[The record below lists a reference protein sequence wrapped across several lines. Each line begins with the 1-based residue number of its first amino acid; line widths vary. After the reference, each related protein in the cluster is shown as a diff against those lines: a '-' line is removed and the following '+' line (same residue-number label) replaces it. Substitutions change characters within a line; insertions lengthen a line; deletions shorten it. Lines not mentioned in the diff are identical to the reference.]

1 MTDDR
6 LAALTAAGVSIWLD
20 DLSRD
25 RLVSGDLRRLIDDKH
40 VVGVTTNPTI
50 FAAALAH
57 RGVYTS
63 QIRELARRG
72 ATVGDAARKL
82 MVVDVQ
88 QACELFRGVWEASDG
103 VDGRVSLEVNPD
115 LAGNCEAT
123 VVEAVSLMRAVG
135 HPNLYVKI
143 PATRASLPAITEALA
158 LGIDVN
164 VTLVFSVER
173 YREVMAAYLAGLER
187 ALDDG
192 VPLSGVHSV
201 ASLFVS
207 RVDAEVDKRLEE
219 IGSDEALALRGMA
232 GIANSRL
239 AYQAFQ
245 ETFSG
250 PHWEHLRAKGA
261 RVQRP
266 LWASTGVKNP
276 AYPDTMYVTE
286 LAVPGTVNTM
296 PEATLR
302 AFADHGSL
310 RRADNGDAVTGRAPE
325 ARKVIDAIAA
335 AGVDLAEVFTVLER
349 DGVDRFA
356 RSWAELHETV
366 RRSME
371 AAAG

>member
-1 MTDDR
+1 VADDR
-6 LAALTAAGVSIWLD
+6 LAALAAAGVSIWLD

-57 RGVYTS
+57 GGTYTP

-72 ATVGDAARKL
+72 ATVEDAVRKL
-82 MVVDVQ
+82 MVVDVHE
-88 QACELFRGVWEASDG
+88 ACELFRGVWEASDG

-115 LAGNCEAT
+115 LAGNCAAT
-123 VVEAVSLMRAVG
+123 VIEAVGLMRAVG
-135 HPNLYVKI
+135 CPNLFVKI

-158 LGIDVN
+158 LGVDVN
-164 VTLVFSVER
+164 VTLIFSVER
-173 YREVMAAYLAGLER
+173 YREVMAAYLAGVER
-187 ALDDG
+187 ALEDG
-192 VPLSGVHSV
+192 APLAGVHSV

-219 IGSDEALALRGMA
+219 IGSDDALALRGMA

-239 AYQAFQ
+239 AHLAFR
-245 ETFSG
+245 ETFAG
-250 PHWEHLRAKGA
+250 PRWERLAAKGA

-286 LAVPGTVNTM
+286 LVVPGTVNTM
-296 PEATLR
+296 PEATLN

-310 RRADNGDAVTGRAPE
+310 RRADNGDAVTGRVAE
-325 ARKVIDAIAA
+325 AREVIDAIAA
-335 AGVDLAEVFTVLER
+335 AGVDLADVFAVLER
-349 DGVDRFA
+349 DGVDRFT
-356 RSWAELHETV
+356 RSWTELHETV
-366 RRSME
+366 ERSME
-371 AAAG
+371 AAE

>member
-1 MTDDR
+1 MADDR
-6 LAALTAAGVSIWLD
+6 LAALAAAGVSIWLD

-25 RLVSGDLRRLIDDKH
+25 RLVSGNLRRLIDDKH

-63 QIRELARRG
+63 QIRELAQRG
-72 ATVGDAARKL
+72 AAVADAVRKL

-88 QACELFRGVWEASDG
+88 QACELFHGVWEASNG
-103 VDGRVSLEVNPD
+103 VDGRVSIEVNPD
-115 LAGNCEAT
+115 LAGDSEAT
-123 VVEAVSLMRAVG
+123 VVEAVSLLRAVG
-135 HPNLYVKI
+135 RPNLYVKI
-143 PATRASLPAITEALA
+143 PATRASLPAIAEALA
-158 LGIDVN
+158 LGIDIN
-164 VTLVFSVER
+164 VTLIFSVER
-173 YREVMAAYLAGLER
+173 YREVMAAYLDGLER

-201 ASLFVS
+201 ASFFVS
-207 RVDAEVDKRLEE
+207 RVDVEVDKRLER
-219 IGSDEALALRGMA
+219 IGTDDALALRGMA

-239 AYQAFQ
+239 AYQAFR
-245 ETFSG
+245 ETFAGSR
-250 PHWEHLRAKGA
+250 WERLAAKGA

-286 LAVPGTVNTM
+286 LAVSGTVNTV
-296 PEATLR
+296 PEETLN

-325 ARKVIDAIAA
+325 AREVIDAIAA
-335 AGVDLAEVFTVLER
+335 AGVDLSEVFTVLER
-349 DGVDRFA
+349 DGVDRFT
-356 RSWAELHETV
+356 RSWTELHETV

-371 AAAG
+371 AAE